1 MAICTTV
8 RPCWTQR
15 GPGDVAQ
22 GGVIAAS
29 HRQAAGA
36 APSCLCLPSTYH
48 GSLKHALYL
57 APPRY
62 ARAAQA
68 DGSTIGDALPPGV

>member
-1 MAICTTV
+1 VTLI
-8 RPCWTQR
+8 
-15 GPGDVAQ
+15 AQ
-22 GGVIAAS
+22 GDVIAAS

-36 APSCLCLPSTYH
+36 APSGLCSPGA
-48 GSLKHALYL
+48 GSPKPAQYL

-68 DGSTIGDALPPGV
+68 DESTIGDALPPGV